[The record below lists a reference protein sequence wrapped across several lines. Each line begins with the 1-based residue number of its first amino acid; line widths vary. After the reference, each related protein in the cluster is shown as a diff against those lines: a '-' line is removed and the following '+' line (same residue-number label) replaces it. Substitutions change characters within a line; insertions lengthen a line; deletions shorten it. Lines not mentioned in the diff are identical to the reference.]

1 MTAEGERRGL
11 EIRGGRLYLLHA
23 RRSRRA
29 RTLQDFKEAMMLQAS
44 FRPAS
49 DLFGELNRLQ
59 SVLDQVFRPLER
71 SSIRALAGG
80 TFPVINVG
88 TTPETIEVMAM
99 APGLDPATLQLT
111 VDRGLLVIAGER
123 KQDLP
128 ERQDGTAVYAQERFT
143 GPFRR
148 VVTLP
153 EDAD

>member
-1 MTAEGERRGL
+1 
-11 EIRGGRLYLLHA
+11 
-23 RRSRRA
+23 
-29 RTLQDFKEAMMLQAS
+29 MLQAS

-88 TTPETIEVMAM
+88 STPDSIEVMAM
-99 APGLDPATLQLT
+99 APGLDPAALQVT
-111 VDRGLLVIAGER
+111 ADRGLLVIAGER
-123 KQDLP
+123 KGDVP
-128 ERQDGTAVYAQERFT
+128 ERRDGLAVYAHERFT

-153 EDAD
+153 EDADPARIEATYRDGILRISVAKRESSKPRRIEVN

>member
-1 MTAEGERRGL
+1 
-11 EIRGGRLYLLHA
+11 
-23 RRSRRA
+23 
-29 RTLQDFKEAMMLQAS
+29 MLQAS

-88 TTPETIEVMAM
+88 TTTENIEIMAM
-99 APGLDPATLQLT
+99 APGLDPAALQLT

-123 KQDLP
+123 NP
-128 ERQDGTAVYAQERFT
+128 EVPQSAEGLAVYAQERFT

-153 EDAD
+153 EDADPGRIDASYRDGILRITVARRESSRPRRIDVN